1 MGPGVQLNVK
11 VVIEFSRQIEFP
23 WLGSTHTYSTHLPSV
38 PRMKAI
44 LTLLQQCKK
53 ESKTSLASRNQGI
66 FSTIKED
73 LFKLQDVLK
82 YNVLLLFYLQ
92 EKYCSSMYLY
102 ICACL
107 HVWSEISKDCGS
119 QSIFSL
125 YVQISYGA
133 ETSQCLPGMP
143 LQLFFT
149 ESNRL

>member
-1 MGPGVQLNVK
+1 
-11 VVIEFSRQIEFP
+11 
-23 WLGSTHTYSTHLPSV
+23 
-38 PRMKAI
+38 MKAI
-44 LTLLQQCKK
+44 PTLLQQCKK
-53 ESKTSLASRNQGI
+53 ESKTSLDSRNQGI
-66 FSTIKED
+66 FSTIKGD

-92 EKYCSSMYLY
+92 EKYCSYMYLY
-102 ICACL
+102 ICAYLC
-107 HVWSEISKDCGS
+107 VWSEISKYCRS

-125 YVQISYGA
+125 YVQIRYGA